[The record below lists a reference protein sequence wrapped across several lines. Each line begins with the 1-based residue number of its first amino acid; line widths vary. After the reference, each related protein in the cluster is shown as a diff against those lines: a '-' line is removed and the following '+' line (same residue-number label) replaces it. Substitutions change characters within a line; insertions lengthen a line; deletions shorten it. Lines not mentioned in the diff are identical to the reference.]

1 MWGPFD
7 LAGTNAVVTGAA
19 SGIGYAIAQRLVEAG
34 ANVVLVDIDGARVT
48 ERAAE
53 IGGAGLRG
61 RAVALGADLAE
72 LASLERLTET
82 CERSFG
88 PCTLLVNNAGVFPAA
103 RVLEMTPEH
112 FDRVLNLNL
121 RATAFASR
129 AVASRLVA
137 AGLGGSIVNISSVD
151 AFRPSMVGLA
161 AYDSSKAGMVAL
173 TKSMAL
179 EFAPYGIRVNAVA
192 PGGVNTEGARAFQA
206 QLASAASTGATTAT
220 TPQSQPAAVP
230 IPLARMAEPDEIA
243 LPVIFLASRAAS
255 YVTGTTL
262 VVDGGMLLT

>member
-7 LAGTNAVVTGAA
+7 LAETNAVVTGAA
-19 SGIGYAIAQRLVEAG
+19 RGIGFAIARRLAEAG
-34 ANVVLVDIDGARVT
+34 ANVLLVDIDGALAE

-53 IGGAGLRG
+53 IAATGFRG
-61 RAVALGADLAE
+61 KAAALGVDLGDVTA
-72 LASLERLTET
+72 AERLVEV

-103 RVLEMTPEH
+103 TLLDMTPEH
-112 FDRVLNLNL
+112 FDRVLSLNL
-121 RATAFASR
+121 RASTFIAK

-137 AGLGGSIVNISSVD
+137 TGRGGSIVNIASVD
-151 AFRPSMVGLA
+151 ALRPSMVGLA
-161 AYDSSKAGMVAL
+161 AYDASKAGLVAL

-179 EFAPYGIRVNAVA
+179 ELAPYGIRVNAIA

-206 QLASAASTGATTAT
+206 QLAAAAR
-220 TPQSQPAAVP
+220 PAAVADTPPPASVP

-243 LPVIFLASRAAS
+243 LPVVFLASSAAS
-255 YVTGTTL
+255 YITGATL